1 MMEPTQVLIRPIIT
15 EKSMRLR
22 DEHNQ
27 YLFEVKRDLN
37 KISIKRVV
45 EEAFKVKVT
54 KVRVLSVRGKER
66 RMGWFSGRRPDWKKA
81 IVTLKEGNKI
91 EGMEGGG

>member
-1 MMEPTQVLIRPIIT
+1 MIDPSQALVRPIVT
-15 EKSMRLR
+15 EKSMRLCN
-22 DEHNQ
+22 EHNQ
-27 YLFEVKRDLN
+27 YLFEVKKDLN

-54 KVRVLSVRGKER
+54 NVRVLSVRGKER

-91 EGMEGGG
+91 EGLEGGG

>member
-1 MMEPTQVLIRPIIT
+1 MIDPTQALVRAIVT

-27 YLFEVKRDLN
+27 YLFEVKSDLN
-37 KISIKRVV
+37 KINIKKVV

-54 KVRVLSVRGKER
+54 KVRVLSVAGKER
-66 RMGWFSGRRPDWKKA
+66 RMGWFSGRQPDWKKA
-81 IVTLKEGNKI
+81 IVTLKKGTKI
-91 EGMEGGG
+91 EGLEGGG

>member
-1 MMEPTQVLIRPIIT
+1 MEPTQVLIRPIIT